1 MPSGNAE
8 KMAAE
13 RLTMLA
19 LAVRLPL
26 QGGLPVMNNGECLVA
41 VGYPAG
47 CPPQDKQ
54 VAQAG
59 LAALKL

>member
-19 LAVRLPL
+19 LAGRLPL
-26 QGGLPVMNNGECLVA
+26 QGGLPVMNNGECLFA

-47 CPPQDKQ
+47 FPPQDKQ